1 MKGVVKMFNAA
12 RGFGFVKGED
22 GIDAYIHATE
32 ILGGATLAQGDNVEY
47 EVVQGER
54 GPAAKKVKK
63 I

>member
-1 MKGVVKMFNAA
+1 MFNAA

-22 GIDAYIHATE
+22 SIDAYINASE

-47 EVVQGER
+47 EVVAGER